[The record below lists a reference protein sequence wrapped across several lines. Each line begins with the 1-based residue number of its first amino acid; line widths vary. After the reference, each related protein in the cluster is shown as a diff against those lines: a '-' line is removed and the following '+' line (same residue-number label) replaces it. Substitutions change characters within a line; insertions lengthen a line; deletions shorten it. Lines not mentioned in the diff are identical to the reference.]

1 MNTIIAVPVIME
13 KSIETLTVEVFRN
26 DIIVFSP
33 KEDFG
38 YISSLKYKFVLTTQL
53 YPCVIPRYDKKNNIF
68 LDLEIMEDGT
78 PIQIIHNGDYVVSDI
93 DRGLGHLIHRI
104 ERVIDDGREMEEITI
119 FDIL

>member
-13 KSIETLTVEVFRN
+13 KSIETLTAEMFRN

-38 YISSLKYKFVLTTQL
+38 YISSLEYKFVLTTKL
-53 YPCVIPRYDKKNNIF
+53 YPSVIPKYDKGGNVPIN
-68 LDLEIMEDGT
+68 LEIMEDGT
-78 PIQIIHNGDYVVSDI
+78 PIQIIHNGSYVISDI
-93 DRGLGHLIHRI
+93 DRGLGHLIHRV
-104 ERVIDDGREMEEITI
+104 ERVIDDGREMIEIAL